1 MKIQSNPKELIKKIE
16 ELINLDDK
24 KREMLDELYLYAL
37 ILEHFPEV
45 KDGASFYVTTQK
57 NYKKNYG
64 SMISQAKFF
73 LRGVGLWD
81 KKSDD
86 VIIVKIK
93 ERTYGHKYDKGE
105 YVLVKPNAELK
116 YFKERSEQIISF
128 GGKNN
133 DKTNAKRIK

>member
-1 MKIQSNPKELIKKIE
+1 MKEISKEKAKELIKKVE

-24 KREMLDELYLYAL
+24 KREKLEQLYLYAL
-37 ILEHFPEV
+37 ISEHFPEV
-45 KDGASFYVTTQK
+45 KDGGRFYVTTQK

-73 LRGVGLWD
+73 LKGVGLWD

-93 ERTYGHKYDKGE
+93 EPNYGHKYDKDE

-116 YFKERSEQIISF
+116 YFKEKSERVISF

-133 DKTNAKRIK
+133 GKQK